1 MTDLG
6 HLSDRMPEVAST
18 RREWSGVERAHLLA
32 CPECGSE
39 WKLVQA
45 AYALGADFHYEPD
58 VDAIAGGVQRRLH
71 AASAASGEARH
82 RQWWAAGLAAA
93 SIALFVWSGRSRPPD
108 AAPGTAVPGAAETQS
123 AFAMPELD
131 SLGTGELKDVLDSFD
146 GPLSGRST
154 VGAQGLGDLTDQE
167 LERVLRAGG
176 V

>member
-6 HLSDRMPEVAST
+6 HLSDRMPEVASM
-18 RREWSGVERAHLLA
+18 RDEWSEVEQAHLQHCA
-32 CPECGSE
+32 ECRSE
-39 WKLVQA
+39 WALVQA
-45 AYALGADFHYEPD
+45 TSALGAGFRYEPD
-58 VDAIAGGVQRRLH
+58 PDAIADAVRRRLRETP
-71 AASAASGEARH
+71 AASAARGSH
-82 RQWWAAGLAAA
+82 WWAAGLAAA
-93 SIALFVWSGRSRPPD
+93 SIALFVWGGRAHQPVGSSS
-108 AAPGTAVPGAAETQS
+108 TAQRVGGEVQS

-131 SLGTGELKDVLDSFD
+131 SLGTGELTAVLDSFD